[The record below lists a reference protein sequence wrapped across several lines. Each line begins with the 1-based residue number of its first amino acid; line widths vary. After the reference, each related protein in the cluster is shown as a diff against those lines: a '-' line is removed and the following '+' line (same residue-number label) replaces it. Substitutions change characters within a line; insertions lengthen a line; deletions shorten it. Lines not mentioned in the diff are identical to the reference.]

1 MTGATHRRGPHA
13 TSRPAA
19 SRHAGAI
26 VTAAPRVG
34 WTLLLKRRH
43 SGCHRGEHAWPRGH
57 RQPYDACADAR
68 PPARPGTCSADPS
81 QPTPGLTG
89 LLHSNT
95 PPTPAAAQ
103 AASRVPPGGRLVGHV
118 SSPSHGA
125 GESRAGGQ
133 AATSVMEV
141 ARGHVQPRGKQQL
154 LRLQKSAKPCFS
166 SEHLIPA
173 NPGSH

>member
-1 MTGATHRRGPHA
+1 MAELTGVTGTCGAVCLTDRCTTRLMTGATHRRGPHA

-43 SGCHRGEHAWPRGH
+43 SGCHRGEHTWPRGH

-81 QPTPGLTG
+81 QPTAGLTG

-95 PPTPAAAQ
+95 PPTPAAVHTESRRVG
-103 AASRVPPGGRLVGHV
+103 ASWVTCPAPATVPGRARLVAGLPHLSWRWPVDTSGHV
-118 SSPSHGA
+118 ENNS
-125 GESRAGGQ
+125 
-133 AATSVMEV
+133 
-141 ARGHVQPRGKQQL
+141 
-154 LRLQKSAKPCFS
+154 F
-166 SEHLIPA
+166 
-173 NPGSH
+173 